1 MSQPKSSITL
11 KASWHEQ
18 EHDRLVAYIQ
28 SQLNR
33 VTSEKYSIDH
43 SDPNIHLALAYQL
56 GFLQSVLATAMMRDT
71 QVSAQF
77 KQAVTQHKS

>member
-1 MSQPKSSITL
+1 MSQPKSSVTL

-56 GFLQSVLATAMMRDT
+56 GFLQSVLATAMMRDSN
-71 QVSAQF
+71 VNAQF
-77 KQAVTQHKS
+77 KQALNQHKS